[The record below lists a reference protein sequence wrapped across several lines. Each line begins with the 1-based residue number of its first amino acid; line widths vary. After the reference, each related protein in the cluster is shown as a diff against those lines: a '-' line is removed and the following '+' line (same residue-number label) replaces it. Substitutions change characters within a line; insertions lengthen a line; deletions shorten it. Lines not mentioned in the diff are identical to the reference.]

1 MPVGEM
7 GLPQGG
13 FMKTFVQCATGV
25 VFYLPLG
32 LVSVPYALG
41 AGDAATLGGLPPSA
55 SLLVCVER
63 VKQ

>member
-13 FMKTFVQCATGV
+13 FMKTFVRCAMGV
-25 VFYLPLG
+25 VFFLAPG
-32 LVSVPYALG
+32 SVSVPRALR